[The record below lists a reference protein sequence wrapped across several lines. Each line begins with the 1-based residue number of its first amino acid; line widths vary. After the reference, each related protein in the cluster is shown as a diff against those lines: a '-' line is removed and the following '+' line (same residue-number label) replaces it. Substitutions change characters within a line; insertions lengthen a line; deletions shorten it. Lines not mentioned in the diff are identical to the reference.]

1 MNNNIEKKIEELD
14 NISEWVDKI
23 TRITEI
29 KEEITTQKEKITEYI
44 DMINQEEYK
53 KNKKMK
59 NMSLDELLKL
69 FNETEELET
78 KMKIYNTI
86 QAIII
91 ELKSELFDE

>member
-1 MNNNIEKKIEELD
+1 MNNNIEKKIDELD

-69 FNETEELET
+69 FNETE
-78 KMKIYNTI
+78 
-86 QAIII
+86 AIII